1 MTIRVKL
8 IGTLMMLIFVSL
20 IVGVLAFF
28 GIYQL
33 SIYIT
38 EISQKDV
45 PATWVA
51 DSISVDL
58 SVMRQYEKEFLLYSE
73 IHDTEKQREFNR
85 KIFDTFE
92 RLGKNLTNFKENF
105 VAPDNEA
112 KLNEIA
118 ETEKQL
124 AVTAESFVKVSTL
137 LLEGRTFNEVQRE
150 YAAYDKNV
158 SDLLPQVEKVKQDI
172 LLEVENVSQKAAK
185 VQKRLFMIVPAVSLV
200 IIVIG
205 MIVGIV
211 VSNRITSSLNILMRG
226 IRAMGKGNVN
236 VTVDVKPGDE
246 LGQIAATFNDTMVK
260 LREYIQTDEERK
272 QTQENVIKFLEVVG
286 IASDGD
292 LTTKAPVTADVFGSL
307 ADAYNMM
314 LDGLIDILFDVRK
327 SAEMVGKTSHYMM
340 EIFERMS
347 EGSEI
352 QMVEVKKASE
362 AVDETSHAT
371 MQIGEKSE
379 TAQQVAVRMSEAAN
393 KGGRFVVQTIEGM
406 HLIRV
411 TVQAINKRMKTLAE
425 KLLEIGSISNL
436 IGDIAAR
443 TNLLAMNASIEAAR
457 AGEQGKGFVVI
468 AEEIRTL
475 ADRATGGSKDIAGI
489 IKAIQ
494 TEAGEVTSSL
504 EEETKHV
511 ETQTKIAT
519 DTGLAFR
526 DIDAS
531 VNESNKIISDIFN
544 FSQEQREMTHKVV
557 LAMEEVNK
565 ISLQMLKFIKDSKS
579 MTDTLSTTSMKLQN
593 SVSRFKLPEREDIES
608 EDSAVEKETV

>member
-8 IGTLMMLIFVSL
+8 IGTLMMLIMVSL

-38 EISQKDV
+38 KISDKDV

-58 SVMRQYEKEFLLYSE
+58 SVLRQYEKEFLLYSE
-73 IHDTEKQREFNR
+73 VGNAEKQREFNR
-85 KIFDTFE
+85 KIFDSFE

-105 VAPDNEA
+105 VDPQNVE
-112 KLNEIA
+112 KLNEIS
-118 ETEKQL
+118 ETEKLL
-124 AVTAESFVKVSTL
+124 AKTAESFVNVSTL
-137 LLEGRTFNEVQRE
+137 MLEGRGFNEVQTD
-150 YAAYDKNV
+150 YSKYDRNI

-172 LLEVENVSQKAAK
+172 LLEVENVSQKASS

-200 IIVIG
+200 IIIIG
-205 MIVGIV
+205 MVVGIL
-211 VSNRITSSLNILMRG
+211 VSNRITTSLNSLMKG

-236 VTVDVKPGDE
+236 ISVDVKTKDE
-246 LGQIAATFNDTMVK
+246 LGLIASTFNDTLAK

-272 QTQENVIKFLEVVG
+272 NTQENVIKFLEVVG

-292 LTTKAPVTADVFGSL
+292 LTSKAPVTADVFGSL

-314 LDGLIDILFDVRK
+314 LDGLIDMLFDVRK
-327 SAEMVGKTSHYMM
+327 SAEMVGKTSQFML
-340 EIFERMS
+340 EIFDRMS
-347 EGSEI
+347 EGSEV

-425 KLLEIGSISNL
+425 KLLEIGNISNL

-531 VNESNKIISDIFN
+531 VNESNKIISDIYN
-544 FSQEQREMTHKVV
+544 LSQEQREMTHKVV

-565 ISLQMLKFIKDSKS
+565 ISLQMLKFIKDSKT
-579 MTDTLSTTSMKLQN
+579 MTDTLSTTSMRLQN
-593 SVSRFKLPEREDIES
+593 SVSRFKLPEREE
-608 EDSAVEKETV
+608 ELERAATETETV

>member
-8 IGTLMMLIFVSL
+8 IGTLMMLVVVSL

-38 EISQKDV
+38 EISEKDV

-73 IHDTEKQREFNR
+73 VGNVEKQREFNR
-85 KIFDTFE
+85 KIFDSFE

-105 VAPDNEA
+105 VDPSNVD
-112 KLNEIA
+112 KLNEIS
-118 ETEKQL
+118 ETEKLL
-124 AVTAESFVKVSTL
+124 ARTAESFVNVSTL
-137 LLEGRTFNEVQRE
+137 LLEGRGYNDIQRE
-150 YAAYDKNV
+150 YTVYDNNI
-158 SDLLPQVEKVKQDI
+158 SELLPQVEKVKQDI
-172 LLEVENVSQKAAK
+172 LLEVENVSQKASTM
-185 VQKRLFMIVPAVSLV
+185 QKRLFMIVPAVSLV
-200 IIVIG
+200 IIIIG
-205 MIVGIV
+205 MIVGII
-211 VSNRITSSLNILMRG
+211 VSNRITSSLNALMKG
-226 IRAMGKGNVN
+226 IRAMGRGNVN
-236 VTVDVKPGDE
+236 ISVDVKAGDE
-246 LGQIAATFNDTMVK
+246 LGLIASTFNDTLAK

-292 LTTKAPVTADVFGSL
+292 LTSKAPVTADVFGSL

-327 SAEMVGKTSHYMM
+327 SAEMVGKTSQYML
-340 EIFERMS
+340 EIFDRMS
-347 EGSEI
+347 EGSEV

-425 KLLEIGSISNL
+425 KLLEIGNISNL

-531 VNESNKIISDIFN
+531 VNESNKIISDIYN
-544 FSQEQREMTHKVV
+544 LSQEQREMTHKVV

-565 ISLQMLKFIKDSKS
+565 ISLQMLKFIKDSKT

-593 SVSRFKLPEREDIES
+593 SVSRFTLPEREEAEALES
-608 EDSAVEKETV
+608 AETETV

>member
-8 IGTLMMLIFVSL
+8 IGTLMMLVVVSL

-38 EISQKDV
+38 EISEKDV

-73 IHDTEKQREFNR
+73 VGNVEKQREFNR
-85 KIFDTFE
+85 KIFDSFE

-105 VAPDNEA
+105 VDPSNVD
-112 KLNEIA
+112 KLNEIS
-118 ETEKQL
+118 ETEKLL
-124 AVTAESFVKVSTL
+124 ARTAESFVNVSTL
-137 LLEGRTFNEVQRE
+137 LLEGRGYNDIQRE
-150 YAAYDKNV
+150 YTVYDSNI
-158 SDLLPQVEKVKQDI
+158 SELLPQVEKVKQDI
-172 LLEVENVSQKAAK
+172 LLEVENVSQKASTM
-185 VQKRLFMIVPAVSLV
+185 QKRLFMIVPAVSLV
-200 IIVIG
+200 IIIIG
-205 MIVGIV
+205 MIVGII
-211 VSNRITSSLNILMRG
+211 VSNRITSSLNALMKG
-226 IRAMGKGNVN
+226 IRAMGRGNVN
-236 VTVDVKPGDE
+236 ISVDVKAGDE
-246 LGQIAATFNDTMVK
+246 LGLIASTFNDTLAK

-292 LTTKAPVTADVFGSL
+292 LTSKAPVTADVFGSL

-327 SAEMVGKTSHYMM
+327 SAEMVGKTSQYML
-340 EIFERMS
+340 EIFDRMS
-347 EGSEI
+347 EGSEV

-425 KLLEIGSISNL
+425 KLLEIGNISNL

-531 VNESNKIISDIFN
+531 VNESNKIISDIYN
-544 FSQEQREMTHKVV
+544 LSQEQREMTHKVV

-565 ISLQMLKFIKDSKS
+565 ISLQMLKFIKDSKT

-593 SVSRFKLPEREDIES
+593 SVSRFTLPEREEAEALES
-608 EDSAVEKETV
+608 AETETV